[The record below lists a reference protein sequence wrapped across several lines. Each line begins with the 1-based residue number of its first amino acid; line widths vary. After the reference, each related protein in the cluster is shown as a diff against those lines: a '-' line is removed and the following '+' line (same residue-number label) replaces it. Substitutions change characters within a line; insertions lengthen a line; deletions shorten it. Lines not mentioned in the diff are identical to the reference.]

1 MDYISRIVNTDGELE
16 RELGVM
22 ALKVAPE
29 ATDNNSV
36 KINDNGKLALGSR
49 FTTPYR
55 RGKMERA
62 DTMAASDVLR
72 IREMPNIR
80 NNCTINFRAN
90 IVTSG
95 EILLTYGTTAFNC
108 GAIKVNSTS
117 IFIYNTDYDLNY
129 GATGTTYNHGLTFT
143 DFVDIIIKVGAD
155 TKATISIYTNGG
167 SYTTPQATKFKCGKG
182 NVEATI
188 NSGSYTGCVLNFTG
202 KCFANDIWFF
212 YDSYG
217 DHLQL
222 TNLGITD
229 FTLDSWSG
237 RGTED
242 AYLSLIK
249 DIELAMPKIIVWGIG
264 MNNPD
269 SNNGAASSIN
279 LTYKTYTE
287 LAKQIADENSILFIP
302 VVIPNTP
309 TYDNTLKNAWI
320 KENFD
325 YYIDLAQVFGAEEFP
340 SSWFTGL
347 KRGDAGDVHPSEAG
361 DLAMSV
367 FYAQMIPTLNR

>member
-1 MDYISRIVNTDGELE
+1 MDYISRIKNTDGELE

-22 ALKVAPE
+22 ALKIAPE

-62 DTMAASDVLR
+62 DTMAVGDVLR

-108 GAIKVNSTS
+108 GAIRVSNTS

-143 DFVDIIIKVGAD
+143 DFVDVIIKVGAD

-287 LAKQIADENSILFIP
+287 LAKQVADENSILFIP

-361 DLAMSV
+361 DLVMSV
-367 FYAQMIPTLNR
+367 FYAQMIPTLNM

>member
-1 MDYISRIVNTDGELE
+1 MDFISRIINTDGELE
-16 RELGVM
+16 RELGIM

-29 ATDNNSV
+29 ATDSNSV
-36 KINDNGKLALGSR
+36 KINNDGRLALGSR

-55 RGKMERA
+55 RGRMERA
-62 DTMAASDVLR
+62 DTMAAGDVLR

-95 EILLTYGTTAFNC
+95 EILLTFGTTAFNC

-117 IFIYNTDYDLNY
+117 IFIYNTDYDLDY
-129 GATGTTYNHGLTFT
+129 GATGTTYNHDLTFT
-143 DFVDIIIKVGAD
+143 DFVDVIIKVGAD
-155 TKATISIYTNGG
+155 KNATISLYTNGG
-167 SYTTPQATKFKCGKG
+167 SYTTPQAVKFRCGKG

-202 KCFANDIWFF
+202 KCFTNDIWFF

-217 DHLQL
+217 DHLKL
-222 TNLGITD
+222 ADLGITD

-237 RGTED
+237 RGTRD
-242 AYLSLIK
+242 AYMSLIK

-264 MNNPD
+264 MNDPD
-269 SNNGAASSIN
+269 SKNGAASSIN
-279 LTYKTYTE
+279 NTYKTYTE
-287 LAKQIADENSILFIP
+287 LAKKVADENSILFIP

-340 SSWFTGL
+340 SSWFAGL
-347 KRGDAGDVHPSEAG
+347 KRGDNSDVHPSEAG
-361 DLAMSV
+361 DLVMSV